1 MTTNYV
7 AMDLGAESGRAVVGA
22 FDGARLALRIVH
34 RFPNRPVR
42 VAGHLHWDALR
53 LFDEIRNGL
62 DLAAREYG
70 EIASVGV
77 DTWGVDYGLL
87 DRTGAL
93 IGNPFHYRDHRTDE
107 MMAQVFARIPRQ
119 DIFARTGIQFMK
131 LNTLYQLAAAANTP
145 ALEAAQRLLMM
156 PDLFNYWL
164 SGEIAGEFTIA
175 TTTQF
180 YDPRHR
186 VWATDLLD
194 GLGIP
199 ARILPPVI
207 QPATRVGGLLAGH
220 AEHPGLRRTQVIAP
234 ACHDTGSAIAAIP
247 ARSARFAYIS
257 SGTWSLLGAV
267 VAEPVLTEA
276 AYRFDFTNEGGVD
289 GSFRL
294 LKNITGLWLIQECR
308 RAWMREG
315 AELSYDTLVG
325 LAAQARP
332 FLASIDPDDPVFSA
346 PDDMP
351 RAIQDYC
358 AASGQAIP
366 EDRGAIVR
374 VALESLALKYRA
386 TLDKLEAILG
396 YRVEAIHVVGGGSQN
411 RMLCQFSADACA
423 RPVFAGPVEATAIG
437 NLMAQAIGNGDCASW
452 AQARQI
458 VQATFSPI
466 LYEPRETSPW
476 ETAYARAAAVF
487 AARAAIS

>member
-1 MTTNYV
+1 MSTHYV

-22 FDGARLALRIVH
+22 FDGARLTLSIVH

-42 VAGHLHWDALR
+42 IAGHLHWDALR
-53 LFDEIRNGL
+53 LFDEMRNGL

-87 DRTGAL
+87 DRTGSL

-107 MMAQVFARIPRQ
+107 TMAQVFARVPRQ

-131 LNTLYQLAAAANTP
+131 LNTLYQLAAAAGTP
-145 ALEAAQRLLMM
+145 ALETAQRLLMM

-164 SGEIAGEFTIA
+164 SGEIAGEFSIA

-180 YDPRHR
+180 YDPRQR
-186 VWATDLLD
+186 AWATDLLD
-194 GLGIP
+194 RLGLP
-199 ARILPPVI
+199 SRILPPII
-207 QPATRVGGLLAGH
+207 QPATRLGALITGH
-220 AEHPGLRRTQVIAP
+220 ADPPGLRHTQVIAP
-234 ACHDTGSAIAAIP
+234 ASHDTGSAVAAIP
-247 ARSARFAYIS
+247 AKGERFAYIS

-267 VAEPVLTEA
+267 VAEPILSEA

-294 LKNITGLWLIQECR
+294 LKNITGMWLVQECR

-315 AELSYDTLVG
+315 AELSYDALVG

-332 FLASIDPDDPVFSA
+332 FLAYIDPDDPVFSA

-358 AASGQAIP
+358 AATGQAIP

-396 YRVEAIHVVGGGSQN
+396 YRVDAMHIVGGGSQN
-411 RMLCQFSADACA
+411 KMLCQFTADACG
-423 RPVFAGPVEATAIG
+423 RPVHAGPVEATAIG

-452 AQARQI
+452 SEARDI
-458 VQATFSPI
+458 VRATFSPI
-466 LYEPRETSPW
+466 LYEPRETGPW

-487 AARAAIS
+487 AAHS